1 MNEFKGWYRGQESQ
15 QFSVEKGVSHTMQV
29 NIDTVVAM
37 RCADLHINVQ
47 DASGDRILAGEL
59 LTKEPTSW
67 GLWVN
72 PAKIHHQSN
81 KKDRK
86 SREATESEDTHVGHV
101 IGEVRKSTRKFP
113 KSPAMK
119 RGVIPDAC
127 RIYGSLEGNK
137 VQGDFHIT
145 ARGHG
150 YKEFGEHLSHEG
162 KIPPDLSN
170 A

>member
-1 MNEFKGWYRGQESQ
+1 MQ

-37 RCADLHINVQ
+37 RCGDLHINVQ

-59 LTKEPTSW
+59 LTKEPTNW
-67 GLWVN
+67 ALWVN

-81 KKDRK
+81 QRDRK

-101 IGEVRKSTRKFP
+101 IGEVRKSTRKFSR
-113 KSPAMK
+113 SPTS
-119 RGVIPDAC
+119 RGSAPLDAC

-150 YKEFGEHLSHEG
+150 YQEFGDHLSHEG
-162 KIPPDLSN
+162 MFSRCEWSAVL
-170 A
+170 